1 MDVNY
6 PTISTKGCRA
16 CKKISNNYENFA
28 KVAKF
33 FATHKSLKDGQYNN
47 MLVERLK
54 HSNVILDIID
64 FPKTRRL
71 TSIIL
76 WLCGTASMIVNLKHD
91 QTRSVNCLR
100 SKIQR

>member
-16 CKKISNNYENFA
+16 CKKISN
-28 KVAKF
+28 
-33 FATHKSLKDGQYNN
+33 KSLKDGQYNN